1 MTSMLLM
8 ALCVVVSLVTATSAA
23 DSDTKPLR
31 PTTDVGAAP
40 KRRPMGRDTLP
51 EAEIA
56 KRRLMNDRENG
67 KRARRL
73 RERRAAEQSTTQQA
87 DVAPSGNDESEMKR
101 ALRERRQKAADVI
114 AKAQAEMTAIEAA
127 EKELQEEAK
136 DGEL

>member
-1 MTSMLLM
+1 
-8 ALCVVVSLVTATSAA
+8 
-23 DSDTKPLR
+23 
-31 PTTDVGAAP
+31 
-40 KRRPMGRDTLP
+40 MGRDTLP

-87 DVAPSGNDESEMKR
+87 DVALSGNDESGMKR

-114 AKAQAEMTAIEAA
+114 AKAQAEMAAIEAA